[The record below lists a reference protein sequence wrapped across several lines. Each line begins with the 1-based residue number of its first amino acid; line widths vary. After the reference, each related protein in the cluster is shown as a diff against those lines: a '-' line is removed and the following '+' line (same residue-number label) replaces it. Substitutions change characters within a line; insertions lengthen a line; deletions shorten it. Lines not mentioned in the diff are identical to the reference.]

1 MENVHPQST
10 SVPPTGAPSPAG
22 SAAFGTVR
30 NDAEGF
36 GNVRKDSEGFG
47 SVPKIS
53 ERGENHTLT
62 VREVARLF
70 EAAGVARTERSI
82 VNWCQPNLQ
91 GISRLD
97 AYFDP
102 NEHKYFI
109 TPQSVELA
117 IQEEKAKA
125 AKAQAVSEPV
135 GSVPNNAPAAEAPA
149 SSMPAADTKRIQQL
163 EAEVLDLK
171 ITNRAKDYFIDQ
183 LKQEREAF
191 AEERQTYVDKLI
203 TATRK
208 VGELE
213 ATLLGL
219 RSSSSADDSV
229 AAHPVQR

>member
-70 EAAGVARTERSI
+70 EASGVARTERSI
-82 VNWCQPNLQ
+82 VNWCQPNAQ
-91 GISRLD
+91 GLSRLD

-117 IQEEKAKA
+117 IQEELAKA
-125 AKAQAVSEPV
+125 AKAHPVSEPV
-135 GSVPNNAPAAEAPA
+135 GTVPKTPSPEDDPTPSATTI
-149 SSMPAADTKRIQQL
+149 DIKRIQQL

-183 LKQEREAF
+183 LKSDREQLAV
-191 AEERQTYVDKLI
+191 ERQAIIDQLVS
-203 TATRK
+203 ATRK

-213 ATLLGL
+213 SRLLQL
-219 RSSSSADDSV
+219 KKPDERS
-229 AAHPVQR
+229 

>member
-10 SVPPTGAPSPAG
+10 SVPPTGSSSPAG

-82 VNWCQPNLQ
+82 VNWCQPNAQ

-117 IQEEKAKA
+117 IQEELAKA
-125 AKAQAVSEPV
+125 AKAQPASEPV
-135 GSVPNNAPAAEAPA
+135 GTVPKPPSSETDPAHSATTT
-149 SSMPAADTKRIQQL
+149 DIKRIQQL

-183 LKQEREAF
+183 LKSDREQLAV
-191 AEERQTYVDKLI
+191 ERQAIIDQLVS
-203 TATRK
+203 ATRK

-213 ATLLGL
+213 SRLLQL
-219 RSSSSADDSV
+219 KKPDERS
-229 AAHPVQR
+229 

>member
-1 MENVHPQST
+1 M
-10 SVPPTGAPSPAG
+10 SVPGSGSQPPAG
-22 SAAFGTVR
+22 SASFGTVR

-36 GNVRKDSEGFG
+36 GTVRNASASFG
-47 SVPKIS
+47 SIPKSS
-53 ERGENHTLT
+53 ERKENHTLT
-62 VREVARLF
+62 VREVARMF

-82 VNWCQPNLQ
+82 VNWCQANLQ

-117 IQEEKAKA
+117 IREEQAKA
-125 AKAQAVSEPV
+125 AKTQTASEPV
-135 GSVPNNAPAAEAPA
+135 GTVPKPTPAAETATA
-149 SSMPAADTKRIQQL
+149 SDSAADSKRVQEL

-171 ITNRAKDYFIDQ
+171 ITNRAKDLFIGQ
-183 LKQEREAF
+183 LKSEREQF
-191 AEERQTYVDKLI
+191 ALEREGFVDKLI

-213 ATLLGL
+213 TRLLQLQEAEIRDAPVELNRNVSEESPSL
-219 RSSSSADDSV
+219 R
-229 AAHPVQR
+229 